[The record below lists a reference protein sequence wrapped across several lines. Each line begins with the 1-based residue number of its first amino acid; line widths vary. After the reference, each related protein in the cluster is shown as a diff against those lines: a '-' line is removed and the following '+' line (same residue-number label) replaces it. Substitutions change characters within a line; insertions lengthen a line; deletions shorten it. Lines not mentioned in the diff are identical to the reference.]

1 MRKELL
7 EKVGVLLLRKGFT
20 VRYLP
25 RRWFDIVARKQGTIL
40 LVKALND
47 ANSMSSELA
56 AEMSRIGSVLSASPI
71 IIAEKAGDFLEDD
84 VVYLR
89 FGVYTISIST
99 FAKSLENNLPVMM
112 KKNSGITVSIDG
124 NRLSEIIRSLGFSI
138 SDVSRRMGVSR
149 QMVIRYKIE
158 KSEISVKKA
167 EQMNRLF
174 GDSIFKK
181 VDIFSQRTN
190 PEQIAHSRVAIKY
203 ENLGFRA
210 SDTRKAPFDI
220 IAKGNNEII
229 LTEVGDNHNPEVRS
243 LTRLIDA
250 SNLVIFD
257 KKKPSD
263 ANIPH
268 ISRESFLDINT
279 AQELIKFLKEFD

>member
-1 MRKELL
+1 MKKELL

-20 VRYLP
+20 VKYLP
-25 RRWFDIVARKQGTIL
+25 RRWFDIVARRQETIL
-40 LVKALND
+40 LVKVLND
-47 ANSMSSELA
+47 ANSMSSDLA
-56 AEMSRIGSVLSASPI
+56 AEMNRIGSVLGASPI
-71 IIAEKAGDFLEDD
+71 IIAEKAGELLEDN

-89 FGVYTISIST
+89 FGIYTISIST
-99 FAKSLENNLPVMM
+99 FEKSLENNLPVMM

-124 NRLSEIIRSLGFSI
+124 NRLSEIIRDLGYSI

-167 EQMNRLF
+167 EQMHKFF

-181 VDIFSQRTN
+181 VNIFSQKTE
-190 PEQIAHSRVAIKY
+190 PHQIVHSSVAMKY
-203 ENLGFRA
+203 EKLGFRA

-229 LTEVGDNHNPEVRS
+229 LTEVGETHNPEVRS

-250 SNLVIFD
+250 NNLVIFD
-257 KKKPSD
+257 KKKPSNAD
-263 ANIPH
+263 IPN

-279 AQELIKFLKEFD
+279 AQELIKFLKEFE